1 MYALPKL
8 IQFATSSNCTLDGL
22 SEIAAQLVKISREFL
37 RRKDW
42 RRIPNGGQNLPL
54 YGSNLV
60 RHDILLIVD
69 ETNSLA
75 SQMDKIKQTLD
86 DVVAEFDG
94 AMDLRVD
101 LWAVR
106 DYSRADTGATA
117 EDTVRKV
124 AYRLTPRAMAFA
136 IDEIAADAP
145 QHDEAEAYE
154 MAFEEAL
161 GYEHIIDR
169 PSLWFPR
176 GNTTRT
182 VILAGDAYAH
192 GWLRKNWWAPWHGE
206 AKEEGK
212 RTRKNSFK
220 KLHPGVFQ
228 NNMEEEILTKN
239 RKLSLKKRISS
250 AVVIKGS
257 GRKGK
262 AASTKLTWVV
272 ERLRDKKKCTIHT
285 IFLGTDIVAKST

>member
-1 MYALPKL
+1 M
-8 IQFATSSNCTLDGL
+8 G
-22 SEIAAQLVKISREFL
+22 
-37 RRKDW
+37 
-42 RRIPNGGQNLPL
+42 RIPNGGQNLPL

-124 AYRLTPRAMAFA
+124 AHCLTPRAMAFA

-169 PSLWFPR
+169 PSLWFLEE
-176 GNTTRT
+176 
-182 VILAGDAYAH
+182 ILLEQLFWQATLMHMAGCAKIGGLH
-192 GWLRKNWWAPWHGE
+192 GMERRRRKA
-206 AKEEGK
+206 K
-212 RTRKNSFK
+212 RTRERILSRNYIQACSKIIWK
-220 KLHPGVFQ
+220 R
-228 NNMEEEILTKN
+228 EILTKN
-239 RKLSLKKRISS
+239 AES
-250 AVVIKGS
+250 
-257 GRKGK
+257 
-262 AASTKLTWVV
+262 
-272 ERLRDKKKCTIHT
+272 
-285 IFLGTDIVAKST
+285 